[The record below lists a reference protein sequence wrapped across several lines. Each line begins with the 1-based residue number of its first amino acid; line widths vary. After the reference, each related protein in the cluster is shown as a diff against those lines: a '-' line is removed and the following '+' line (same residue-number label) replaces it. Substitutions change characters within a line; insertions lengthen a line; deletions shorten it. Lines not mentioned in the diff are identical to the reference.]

1 MCIRDREKI
10 EHRPSKMLVRLPN
23 NLGSATRRKLIAKRD
38 LKIAQRD
45 AATMSVERGSDGS
58 KDLRHA
64 ITGIAREARHSLSRS
79 LQSKPF
85 ETVTNSFPDRTH
97 GAIVNIVRPRGA

>member
-1 MCIRDREKI
+1 MAVPDSKANVSPAS
-10 EHRPSKMLVRLPN
+10 PSLQN
-23 NLGSATRRKLIAKRD
+23 AKSFAEVA
-38 LKIAQRD
+38 I
-45 AATMSVERGSDGS
+45 ERGYCSADQISKARTQQRSDGS

-97 GAIVNIVRPRGA
+97 GAIVNIVRPRGE